1 MKLKL
6 LLALPFKAIRCS
18 SVSND
23 LFLLK
28 ERIVPLKGKSPD
40 IALFMYITVIYMRQ
54 IICKLHILTLIYALF
69 LPYC

>member
-1 MKLKL
+1 MT
-6 LLALPFKAIRCS
+6 LPFKAMRCF

-28 ERIVPLKGKSPD
+28 ERIVPLKGMSPD
-40 IALFMYITVIYMRQ
+40 IALIMYITVIYMRQ
-54 IICKLHILTLIYALF
+54 ITCKLHILTLIYALF